1 MQNHKDMQFP
11 NRGGTPHFALT
22 GLSQPRDANTKS
34 FGSWCTC
41 GKRGAPLVENKIRH
55 TLDSSRWSEKANPNY
70 TDKPSSQ
77 REHGKQQYLKGYH
90 HLCAGWEEWARA
102 NWPGL
107 IILNQTRACER
118 KDERG
123 ILIFLPYREDVK
135 MSWAYLTKLS
145 GFTNFS
151 VSCLHCDKKPDSLP
165 AWCHVLPV
173 AWILRWWISN
183 NNFQTRQLYFQLYPW
198 RACYEQFLSSSSSCQ
213 EKKFSAV
220 VP

>member
-22 GLSQPRDANTKS
+22 GLSQPRGANTKP
-34 FGSWCTC
+34 FGHWYTC
-41 GKRGAPLVENKIRH
+41 GKRGAPLVENKILTAPGEVR
-55 TLDSSRWSEKANPNY
+55 RQY

-90 HLCAGWEEWARA
+90 HLCASWEEWARA

-107 IILNQTRACER
+107 ILLNQTRAYKR

-123 ILIFLPYREDVK
+123 ILIFLPYREGVK
-135 MSWAYLTKLS
+135 ISWATS
-145 GFTNFS
+145 PN
-151 VSCLHCDKKPDSLP
+151 SLGSLISQ
-165 AWCHVLPV
+165 CHVYTVTNSQIHCLPGATFSL

-183 NNFQTRQLYFQLYPW
+183 NNFQTGQLYFQLYPW
-198 RACYEQFLSSSSSCQ
+198 RACYEQFLSSPSSWQ